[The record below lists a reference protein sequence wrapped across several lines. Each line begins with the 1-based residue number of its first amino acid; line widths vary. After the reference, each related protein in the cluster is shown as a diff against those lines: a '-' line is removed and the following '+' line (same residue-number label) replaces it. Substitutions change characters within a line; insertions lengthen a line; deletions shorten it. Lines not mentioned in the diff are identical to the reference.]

1 MASSMAK
8 LYKSIGAVVNLAASY
23 LKAKDE
29 RTNDV
34 IEELER
40 ITTGVGLA
48 AEEVQFPVEAVKQ
61 TDLKERLPCMVDRG
75 GMKEVL
81 RFTVEDPDEDGTTDI
96 TLEVWKKTR
105 KVHAMVREIGTLHA
119 ITIKWGLFQI
129 PLNVISIK
137 TGECEEDNCIV
148 TVDSG
153 DGVAFFVRQFDFA
166 AFRVFFYEEEEIS
179 AGVRL
184 LYMAVLDADKLQHVS
199 VEDFAQWE
207 AGMVLDEIDLR
218 KPGDKIR
225 RFTAEEAGLVPVR
238 RGGDEGLL
246 GDEAGENGEDRDK
259 TLTEAIMETLEGS
272 DEDSSVDEEGDLGQ
286 SPELEDHRRGEKS
299 KLEGKVNLESLG
311 ARESLRSVS
320 EEEEMDP
327 SDLID
332 AVEFS
337 GLNKAGEKV
346 VLSVDQMRGIRDLLS
361 HRETDWSEEAIK
373 RDAEEFDPV
382 SFLVSVQETDPE
394 ARLIKVRKSVHQP
407 WIEEDKRRAALRAG
421 IGSGADAKSD
431 SGSHISGREMWSED
445 DEDEDEEE
453 EVEEEEEMVVEEEEG
468 EWETEVMPD
477 VTISTEASIKSP
489 RAELSM
495 NLPSEQDQVPADG
508 AAENAARANDDDG
521 GESDQSI
528 RSPPAK
534 KVVVQ
539 WTDDEEKL
547 ALPAAS
553 QAADWSPTL
562 VKVNDGRPILNVST
576 SSESEESFLR
586 REGERIAAE
595 GRPILNVST
604 SSESDESF
612 LRREGE
618 RITDRDVRNQ
628 AVLEEMRQID
638 VGQGEPVMVPDND
651 VYSQVVQ
658 VFYQDD
664 DEVGDIQDV
673 DEGVSED

>member
-1 MASSMAK
+1 MIKWQPVVVFSYFSDVMSESMASSMAK
-8 LYKSIGAVVNLAASY
+8 LYKSIGAVINLAASY
-23 LKAKDE
+23 LKDKDE

-34 IEELER
+34 IEELEK

-48 AEEVQFPVEAVKQ
+48 AEEVQFPVDAVKL
-61 TDLKERLPCMVDRG
+61 TDLEERLPCMVDRG

-81 RFTVEDPDEDGTTDI
+81 RFTVEDPDDDGTIDI

-119 ITIKWGLFQI
+119 ITIQWGLFKI
-129 PLNVISIK
+129 PVNIISIK
-137 TGECEEDNCIV
+137 TGECEEENGIV

-166 AFRVFFYEEEEIS
+166 AFRVFYYEEEEIS

-184 LYMAVLDADKLQHVS
+184 LYMAVLDAEKFQHIP

-218 KPGDKIR
+218 KPGDKIK
-225 RFTAEEAGLVPVR
+225 RFTAEEAGLVPIR

-246 GDEAGENGEDRDK
+246 GEVAGEDDGAKDK
-259 TLTEAIMETLEGS
+259 TLTEAIEEALEGDDEEGS
-272 DEDSSVDEEGDLGQ
+272 DDEKEDIGQ
-286 SPELEDHRRGEKS
+286 SPELEGKRRGEKS
-299 KLEGKVNLESLG
+299 KSEGVKVNRESLG
-311 ARESLRSVS
+311 APESLRSDE
-320 EEEEMDP
+320 EEEEMDT

-346 VLSVDQMRGIRDLLS
+346 VLSVDQMRGIRDLIS

-373 RDAEEFDPV
+373 KDAEEFDPV

-407 WIEEDKRRAALRAG
+407 WIEEDKRRAARQV
-421 IGSGADAKSD
+421 GADTDDKSGGKSE

-445 DEDEDEEE
+445 EDDEEEGEEEEDEDD
-453 EVEEEEEMVVEEEEG
+453 MVVEEEDD
-468 EWETEVMPD
+468 EWETDVMPD
-477 VTISTEASIKSP
+477 VTVSTDASAKSP

-495 NLPSEQDQVPADG
+495 NISGDHNVAEDQEPLQDHVAD
-508 AAENAARANDDDG
+508 NVDDDDE
-521 GESDQSI
+521 GESDSSF

-539 WTDDEEKL
+539 WTDEEEKL

-553 QAADWSPTL
+553 QSADWSPTL
-562 VKVNDGRPILNVST
+562 AKIEDGRLILNVST

-586 REGERIAAE
+586 REGERIAA
-595 GRPILNVST
+595 
-604 SSESDESF
+604 
-612 LRREGE
+612 REE
-618 RITDRDVRNQ
+618 RNQ
-628 AVLEEMRQID
+628 SVLEELRQIE
-638 VGQGEPVMVPDND
+638 VGQGDPVMIPDND
-651 VYSQVVQ
+651 AYEQVVQ